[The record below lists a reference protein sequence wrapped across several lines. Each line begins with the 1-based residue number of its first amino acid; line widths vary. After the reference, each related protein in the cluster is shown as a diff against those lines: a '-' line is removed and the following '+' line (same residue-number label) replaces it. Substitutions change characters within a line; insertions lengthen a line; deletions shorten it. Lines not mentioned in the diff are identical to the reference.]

1 MNLNLSG
8 SKLNAYIELYKQSK
22 NKHVLQRLIA
32 EYGERVLLSIGEEE
46 LDLFINIAL
55 FQYRYELIYGLD
67 KVDLL
72 RKVYKRI
79 IHIFYNHNN
88 MSFNQNVIAFIEKY
102 NFSYKPNRFIQKE
115 NKLFLAEMLSTVK
128 RIDTSSEYSEEDELD
143 WNDDITRAI
152 KENYQIDYDMCL
164 SIAELK
170 PDFYSSIIGK
180 LYCLKPIRKLFDIIY
195 EIDNIRNQAENLS
208 EVSSTK
214 INIENLISEGINDLL
229 HTEFFRESVFNLIL
243 TTANENTFMI
253 NKFKDTYRKFFY
265 EFLVFS
271 DIDGLKTRFENE
283 YEETGVFPLDLIINN
298 IKEKNIEG
306 IFYVLLYG
314 NHIKE
319 KLNTFLYY
327 DKEGISDYIDTIL
340 NVFDFLIVQEV
351 LPEYFLDVDRYV
363 DEITSAEEIAKSESD
378 FDINEFINEESS
390 LWDED

>member
-1 MNLNLSG
+1 MNLDLSG

-55 FQYRYELIYGLD
+55 FQCRYDLIYGLD

-88 MSFNQNVIAFIEKY
+88 MTFNQNVVSFIEKY

-115 NKLFLAEMLSTVK
+115 NKLFLAEMLSTIK
-128 RIDTSSEYSEEDELD
+128 RIDTSSEYSEEDELE

-164 SIAELK
+164 SIAEIK
-170 PDFYSSIIGK
+170 PEFYSSIIGK
-180 LYCLKPIRKLFDIIY
+180 LYYLKPIRKLFDIIY

-208 EVSSTK
+208 EVSSIK
-214 INIENLISEGINDLL
+214 INVENLITEGINDLL
-229 HTEFFRESVFNLIL
+229 HTETFRDSAFNLIL
-243 TTANENTFMI
+243 STANENTFMI

-265 EFLVFS
+265 EFLIFS
-271 DIDGLKTRFENE
+271 DIDSLKTRFENE